1 MLLELLERLFSR
13 PDNSRQ
19 QVKNRL
25 KLVLAHDRTD
35 LPPQMVEAMRME
47 ILEVVSRYVEL
58 DTEAMEFSLESNQRS
73 TVLIANLPIRR
84 IYPRPEPEQEEL
96 KNITIPELTLTEAG
110 ELSSEAGTVET
121 APPVTNDV
129 ASSTEA
135 SPPSDAS
142 STDVVPAEVAPVET
156 TASTGSSVSETAP
169 SDPTPTESAKP

>member
-110 ELSSEAGTVET
+110 ELSSEPGTAET
-121 APPVTNDV
+121 APSVTNDV

-156 TASTGSSVSETAP
+156 PASTGSPVSETAL

>member
-13 PDNSRQ
+13 PDTSRQ

-35 LPPQMVEAMRME
+35 LPPQMVEAMRKE

-84 IYPRPEPEQEEL
+84 IYPRPEPEPGKTESV
-96 KNITIPELTLTEAG
+96 TIPELTLTETG
-110 ELSSEAGTVET
+110 ELSTKPGTTESATSVPSNATPT
-121 APPVTNDV
+121 APAP
-129 ASSTEA
+129 ASDTA
-135 SPPSDAS
+135 
-142 STDVVPAEVAPVET
+142 PAAGAPVEATSTPT
-156 TASTGSSVSETAP
+156 TPSPGSPASETTQP
-169 SDPTPTESAKP
+169 DPTPTQPAKP

>member
-110 ELSSEAGTVET
+110 ELSSEPGTAET
-121 APPVTNDV
+121 APSVTNDV
-129 ASSTEA
+129 ASSTDA
-135 SPPSDAS
+135 SPLSDAS

-156 TASTGSSVSETAP
+156 TASTGSPVSETAL